1 MRFALIISFLI
12 HIIILFILNLFI
24 KDGIEVEK
32 RGNPP
37 LNVSI
42 LDITDSQKE
51 LSLSLPSQI
60 SSMPP
65 LGIADTLLG
74 SYIEEIK
81 GRIYKNWLYPV
92 DAVRDGKKGRVE
104 IWIKL
109 KRDGTLKEVNL
120 TKGTSCELLDR
131 EALNAIYNSSPFSP
145 FPKGVDLEDIQ
156 IHLVFEYR

>member
-1 MRFALIISFLI
+1 MKSSLIISFLI

-24 KDGIEVEK
+24 DGIELEK
-32 RGNPP
+32 SENPS
-37 LNVSI
+37 LDVSI
-42 LDITDSQKE
+42 LDISDSQKE

-60 SSMPP
+60 FSMPP

-109 KRDGTLKEVNL
+109 KRDGTLKEVSL
-120 TKGTSCELLDR
+120 TKDTSCELLNR

-145 FPKGVDLEDIQ
+145 FPKGIDLEDIL
-156 IHLVFEYR
+156 IHIVFEYR

>member
-1 MRFALIISFLI
+1 MKSSLIISFLI

-24 KDGIEVEK
+24 DGIELEK
-32 RGNPP
+32 SENPP
-37 LNVSI
+37 LDVSI
-42 LDITDSQKE
+42 LDISDSQKE

-60 SSMPP
+60 FSMPP

-92 DAVRDGKKGRVE
+92 DAIRNGKKGRVE

-109 KRDGTLKEVNL
+109 KRDGTLKEVSL
-120 TKGTSCELLDR
+120 TKDTSCELLNR

-145 FPKGVDLEDIQ
+145 FPKGIDLEDIL
-156 IHLVFEYR
+156 IHIVFEYR

>member
-1 MRFALIISFLI
+1 MRSAIIISLLI
-12 HIIILFILNLFI
+12 HIIIFFILNLFI
-24 KDGIEVEK
+24 DGIELEK
-32 RGNPP
+32 SENPS
-37 LNVSI
+37 LDVSI
-42 LDITDSQKE
+42 LDISDSQKE

-60 SSMPP
+60 FSMPP

-92 DAVRDGKKGRVE
+92 DAIRNGKKGRVE

-109 KRDGTLKEVNL
+109 KRDGTLKEVSL
-120 TKGTSCELLDR
+120 TKDTSCELLNR

-145 FPKGVDLEDIQ
+145 FPKGIDLEDIL
-156 IHLVFEYR
+156 IHIVFEYR

>member
-1 MRFALIISFLI
+1 MKSSLIISFLI

-24 KDGIEVEK
+24 DGIELEK
-32 RGNPP
+32 SENPS
-37 LNVSI
+37 LDVSI
-42 LDITDSQKE
+42 LDISDSQKE

-60 SSMPP
+60 FSMPP

-92 DAVRDGKKGRVE
+92 DAIRNGKKGRVE

-109 KRDGTLKEVNL
+109 KRDGTLKEVSL
-120 TKGTSCELLDR
+120 TKDTSCELLNR

-145 FPKGVDLEDIQ
+145 FPKGIDLEDIL
-156 IHLVFEYR
+156 IHIVFEYR